1 MSITFQDVL
10 QTQTSDGEHNKF
22 SDALHPG
29 EESILKTSVLAVAA
43 EILTQTAMLLL
54 NHLYASLQILL

>member
-1 MSITFQDVL
+1 M

-43 EILTQTAMLLL
+43 EILTQTAVLLL